1 MCGQSVPMKSWAEDD
16 KPREK
21 LLQKGVAALS
31 TNELLAILLR
41 SGKVGE
47 SVLSISRRILA
58 DCGNELNN
66 LARLSIHELIK
77 KYDGIGVA
85 KAAAIVV
92 AMEMGRRRMQEEVLQ
107 SAIIS
112 SSRQAYNFFSPLLKD
127 LEHEEFWVVFLS
139 RANRILGNECLS
151 SGGMT
156 STITDLRMLFRR
168 ALEMKACALIVAHNH
183 PSTLASPSPHDQ
195 VITEKIRS
203 AGEFLDITLHD
214 HLIIA
219 GDNYYSFA
227 DEGTLRIRESVK
239 IKEWLSD

>member
-1 MCGQSVPMKSWAEDD
+1 MCGQSLPMNFWAQDD

-47 SVLSISRRILA
+47 SVLEISRRILA
-58 DCGNELNN
+58 DCGNELGN
-66 LARLSIHELIK
+66 LARLSVHELVK
-77 KYDGIGVA
+77 KYNGIGIA

-92 AMEMGRRRMQEEVLQ
+92 AMEIGRRRMQEKVLQ
-107 SAIIS
+107 ASVIS
-112 SSRQAYNFFSPLLKD
+112 SSGQAYSYFAPLLKD
-127 LEHEEFWVVFLS
+127 LEHEEFWVLFLN
-139 RANRILGNECLS
+139 RANRILGSECLS

-156 STITDLRMLFRR
+156 STVIDVRVLFRK
-168 ALEMKACALIVAHNH
+168 ALEIKACALIVAHNH
-183 PSTLASPSPHDQ
+183 PSLSAFPSQHDR

-203 AGEFLDITLHD
+203 AGELLDIVLHD

-219 GDNYYSFA
+219 GDNYYSFV
-227 DEGTLRIRESVK
+227 DEGILSIRKSVK
-239 IKEWLSD
+239 I

>member
-1 MCGQSVPMKSWAEDD
+1 M
-16 KPREK
+16 
-21 LLQKGVAALS
+21 
-31 TNELLAILLR
+31 I
-41 SGKVGE
+41 
-47 SVLSISRRILA
+47 
-58 DCGNELNN
+58 
-66 LARLSIHELIK
+66 
-77 KYDGIGVA
+77 
-85 KAAAIVV
+85 
-92 AMEMGRRRMQEEVLQ
+92 
-107 SAIIS
+107 
-112 SSRQAYNFFSPLLKD
+112 FSPLLKD

-239 IKEWLSD
+239 IKERLSD

>member
-112 SSRQAYNFFSPLLKD
+112 SSKQAYDFFAPLLKD

-227 DEGTLRIRESVK
+227 DEGTLRVRESVK
-239 IKEWLSD
+239 IKERLSD